1 MPSVK
6 MPKKS
11 TDTDMTPFVDVAFIL
26 LTFFI
31 MATKF
36 KPPEPLT
43 ITTPRSVSSAKLEE
57 KDALL
62 ITFDS
67 TGKVYMNV
75 NLLKEEDKD
84 LKRDF
89 IQRVNTEAN
98 LGLTD
103 AEIQKFVG
111 YSIIGS
117 PLTEL
122 KAVMARPVTDWDK
135 IRQKGIP
142 VDSANNELSR
152 WMSAARQTFGT
163 KPMDIMIKGDN
174 NAKFPEFKGVIDAL
188 RANDIFKYKLITDP
202 KGVPEGTELY
212 RIRQTD
218 KGGSETES

>member
-62 ITFDS
+62 ISFDS
-67 TGKVYMNV
+67 TGRVYLNV
-75 NLLKEEDKD
+75 NLMKEEDKD

-103 AEIQKFVG
+103 AEIQKFIG

-117 PLTEL
+117 PLAEL
-122 KAVMARPVTDWDK
+122 KAMMSRPVTDWDK
-135 IRQKGIP
+135 VRQKGIP
-142 VDSANNELSR
+142 VDTANNELSR
-152 WMSAARQTFGT
+152 WMSAARQSFGT
-163 KPMDIMIKGDN
+163 KQVDIMIKGDN
-174 NAKFPEFKGVIDAL
+174 DAKFPEFKGVIEAL
-188 RANDIFKYKLITDP
+188 RANDIYKYKLITDP
-202 KGVPEGTELY
+202 KGVPMGTELY
-212 RIRQTD
+212 RIREE
-218 KGGSETES
+218 GGGNDSES